1 MLQPFPRTKVMMT
14 CKENCP
20 LKNLPR
26 LQFESYKIP
35 HVAPFEALSFNY
47 LLCNLQSL
55 KQKTQIK
62 RERESLINIE
72 RMSLLGIESGERKK
86 LRNFP
91 LTASSDSPHLCHH
104 QTHSLHQY
112 SLCFFGFLLLF
123 LFFNLGSNLI

>member
-1 MLQPFPRTKVMMT
+1 MLQPFLGINSMMT

-55 KQKTQIK
+55 KQKTQII
-62 RERESLINIE
+62 RERERE
-72 RMSLLGIESGERKK
+72 RMSLLGIESGEREK
-86 LRNFP
+86 N
-91 LTASSDSPHLCHH
+91 
-104 QTHSLHQY
+104 
-112 SLCFFGFLLLF
+112 
-123 LFFNLGSNLI
+123 

>member
-1 MLQPFPRTKVMMT
+1 MMT

-62 RERESLINIE
+62 RERERERESLINIE

-86 LRNFP
+86 N
-91 LTASSDSPHLCHH
+91 
-104 QTHSLHQY
+104 
-112 SLCFFGFLLLF
+112 
-123 LFFNLGSNLI
+123 